1 MIPIRWNF
9 HFPFFINDVTFVW
22 VCTKQLSLEL
32 KGKVAESETFLGN
45 EWFDFW
51 FWFDFP
57 VYLNDEREN
66 WTCSTEHH
74 LAFPST
80 HSNFIVNPVVSRTCL
95 FLAEDSLLAARER
108 PESSSLKSKWLSKH
122 ELIAS
127 TRHKTRA
134 VMLQVST
141 AAVWRFCQADAT
153 NDCSDTV
160 SKSPRFCHNA
170 L

>member
-141 AAVWRFCQADAT
+141 AAVWRFCQAHTT